1 MVNVEDYQRYIAKVV
16 QKIVMEYADFE
27 FDREDLY
34 QRGWL
39 EFIRA
44 EGRYDPSKGA
54 KLTTYAYE
62 GVERGIKEEAHF
74 QMNRSGLTGKKYF
87 PTSMIVSI
95 DDAEVSEVL
104 SELEDVEGIKE
115 LEYLDRVEGAD
126 KGEGIEKTRDAVGA
140 EDIERA
146 KDTDEAENI
155 DGLVEIG
162 RTEDIKKE
170 RELIRDIGL
179 KRTEDIIKTNKL
191 GTEKEIEKASDIE
204 EAEGL
209 RSLLTK
215 TEWDVICMAS
225 GFHQARCS
233 SAKKIAG
240 ELGIRELEVKRAL
253 QSARKKLG
261 DLSNGR

>member
-16 QKIVMEYADFE
+16 QKIVTEYADFE

-126 KGEGIEKTRDAVGA
+126 KGEDIEKSKNA
-140 EDIERA
+140 
-146 KDTDEAENI
+146 DEA
-155 DGLVEIG
+155 
-162 RTEDIKKE
+162 EDIKKA
-170 RELIRDIGL
+170 R
-179 KRTEDIIKTNKL
+179 N
-191 GTEKEIEKASDIE
+191 IE

-215 TEWDVICMAS
+215 TEWDIICMAS